1 MLFGLPVIDHR
12 TVPVMTVDHAHQ
24 VMQTHIECPSVAC
37 PIKRQARARL
47 VEAHRMVPGIREF
60 SEY

>member
-1 MLFGLPVIDHR
+1 MLFGLPVVDHR
-12 TVPVMTVDHAHQ
+12 RVPVMSVDHAHR
-24 VMQTHIECPSVAC
+24 VMQTHIECPSTAC

-47 VEAHRMVPGIREF
+47 VEERRMVPGLWEF